1 MTTAISEAFDKAR
14 AGEIDNIKLM
24 EIFFNSDVV
33 VPSFKKIVGENV
45 YLEPLRMEVEGIV
58 HMAVFDDFESF
69 EASGIVTDY
78 ASFSSAA
85 DLLYTVPAEYG
96 IALSTANGFFA
107 IDPTALAGI
116 RKLNPQS

>member
-1 MTTAISEAFDKAR
+1 MTVISEAFDKAR
-14 AGEIDNIKLM
+14 TGEIDNIKLM
-24 EIFFNSDVV
+24 EIFFNADVV
-33 VPSFKKIVGENV
+33 VPSFKKAIGENV

-69 EASGIVTDY
+69 EKSGIKTDY
-78 ASFSSAA
+78 ASSSPAA

-96 IALSTANGFFA
+96 IAVSTADGFFA

-116 RKLNPQS
+116 RKLNPEKS